1 MGELGSRLPIERGNV
16 GHSLPTVTRACAPLG
31 GQSFF
36 FLECGR
42 SDVSRTRSL
51 LNGAMGETAP
61 QTMVLTVTNGMNQKS
76 VRSLSQ
82 SISVP
87 LVYYFY
93 LAATD
98 AFDSMAFPK
107 IILPAV
113 V

>member
-1 MGELGSRLPIERGNV
+1 MSHAQKLATRCDGS
-16 GHSLPTVTRACAPLG
+16 PL
-31 GQSFF
+31 
-36 FLECGR
+36 R
-42 SDVSRTRSL
+42 KKTARRR
-51 LNGAMGETAP
+51 ETPP

-93 LAATD
+93 LATTD
-98 AFDSMAFPK
+98 AFDSIAFPK
-107 IILPAV
+107 IIFPAV